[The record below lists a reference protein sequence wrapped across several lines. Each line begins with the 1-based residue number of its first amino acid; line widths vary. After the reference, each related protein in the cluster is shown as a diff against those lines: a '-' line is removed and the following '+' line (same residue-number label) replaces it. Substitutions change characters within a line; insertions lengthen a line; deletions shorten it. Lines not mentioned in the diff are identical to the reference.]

1 MTKGKGGAY
10 LSCASQRSPI
20 AHKGGGWHEPGT
32 RGRGGTRGE
41 AQKWGC
47 ARRGEGGVS
56 KLVFASPPLYTPVCT
71 QTRVQKGE
79 GADSGQKREVVFTAY
94 ALFTCCFAL
103 FLFI

>member
-1 MTKGKGGAY
+1 MA
-10 LSCASQRSPI
+10 QR
-20 AHKGGGWHEPGT
+20 
-32 RGRGGTRGE
+32 
-41 AQKWGC
+41 WGC
-47 ARRGEGGVS
+47 AGSGVGRVS

-79 GADSGQKREVVFTAY
+79 GADSGQKRGVVLPIHVD